1 MGESDAELVEV
12 DGVGVGVGGGEAVA
26 GVVAEAEE
34 VSEVV
39 RVYVTWVC

>member
-12 DGVGVGVGGGEAVA
+12 DGVRVGGGEAVA

>member
-12 DGVGVGVGGGEAVA
+12 DGVGVGGGEAVA